1 MYKGRTAR
9 LARQRVFS
17 GITEKSFPILGREA
31 AILLLGNLFVVSLPL
46 VAASG
51 LRCLPV
57 NSADSP
63 PIFSDFPRLRGP
75 AGFSWE
81 L

>member
-9 LARQRVFS
+9 LAKQRAFS
-17 GITEKSFPILGREA
+17 GITGESFPILGREA
-31 AILLLGNLFVVSLPL
+31 AILLLGNSFVVSPPL

-57 NSADSP
+57 NSADPP
-63 PIFSDFPRLRGP
+63 PIFGDFPWLRGP